1 MFTTLQIRCKNGCV
15 YVKENEDAT
24 SEEAAQYCFEAST
37 GGKTS
42 CKGVDGASCTSSEQQ
57 GFLLFH
63 TLWFLNCFEPHIYV
77 LDIFEIVKVI
87 IIPIHGK
94 VMMIINKGGLE
105 HAITAGT
112 WRWLMLKKDGMR
124 LFAAL
129 DSRAAVFQRNPIK
142 ERVLKGQP
150 CHYQENWHWWKERWM
165 YFD

>member
-15 YVKENEDAT
+15 YVKENEDAI

-77 LDIFEIVKVI
+77 LDIFEIVKVS
-87 IIPIHGK
+87 IIPIPWESYDEYQQRRVGTCSHSRNLT
-94 VMMIINKGGLE
+94 MIDVE
-105 HAITAGT
+105 
-112 WRWLMLKKDGMR
+112 KDGMR

-129 DSRAAVFQRNPIK
+129 YSRAAVFQRNPIK
-142 ERVLKGQP
+142 EHVLKGQP
-150 CHYQENWHWWKERWM
+150 CHKQENWHWWEERWM